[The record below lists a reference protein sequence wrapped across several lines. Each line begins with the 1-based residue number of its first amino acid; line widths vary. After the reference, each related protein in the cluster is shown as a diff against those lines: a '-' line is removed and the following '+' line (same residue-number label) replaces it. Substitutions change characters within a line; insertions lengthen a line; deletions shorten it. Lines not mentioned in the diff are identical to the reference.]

1 MKNPS
6 VIADDQIKEC
16 TKGQKSKAVPEAKP
30 GRSGFVRPAADGK
43 KNKAKPCL
51 EIDLT
56 SKESPKPKTVEK
68 IILQGNVKRVTVEK
82 KDGKSGSFKPV
93 LEKVKVDK
101 SGVVRL
107 PVPTKMTDLR
117 VVMEEVRDDS
127 KKVNTTLAVHACG
140 KFPREYHCQPA

>member
-1 MKNPS
+1 MANPS

-16 TKGQKSKAVPEAKP
+16 TGGKQGKAVPEAKP
-30 GRSGFVRPAADGK
+30 GRTGFVRPAADGK
-43 KNKAKPCL
+43 KDEKKPCL

-56 SKESPKPKTVEK
+56 SKESPEPKTVEK

-82 KDGKSGSFKPV
+82 KDKKTGSFKPV

-107 PVPTKMTDLR
+107 PVPAKMTDIR
-117 VVMEEVRDDS
+117 VVMEETADDS

-140 KFPREYHCQPA
+140 NFPRE